1 MTANRRFPS
10 SPTTPLPQIFME
22 NGGTLSRV
30 PPQSDVGVDVT
41 ELSPQS
47 ESTDVQTEAEN
58 AAYLPYSPI
67 PNLATNVPVRQN
79 SAYLPYSPIPYADI
93 PYLARN
99 ASERQN
105 VALTQLS
112 VAANQKSLRSRIHL
126 WLCWILL
133 IILLTGTVLVTFWLL
148 AS

>member
-1 MTANRRFPS
+1 M
-10 SPTTPLPQIFME
+10 
-22 NGGTLSRV
+22 SRV

-79 SAYLPYSPIPYADI
+79 SAYLPYSHIPYADI
-93 PYLARN
+93 R
-99 ASERQN
+99 RG
-105 VALTQLS
+105 V
-112 VAANQKSLRSRIHL
+112 RSDAQMSCTETR
-126 WLCWILL
+126 
-133 IILLTGTVLVTFWLL
+133 F
-148 AS
+148 

>member
-1 MTANRRFPS
+1 M
-10 SPTTPLPQIFME
+10 
-22 NGGTLSRV
+22 LSRV

-79 SAYLPYSPIPYADI
+79 SAYLPYSHGA
-93 PYLARN
+93 
-99 ASERQN
+99 ASCYIFGDEQQSSI
-105 VALTQLS
+105 LTCCKKY
-112 VAANQKSLRSRIHL
+112 NFR
-126 WLCWILL
+126 
-133 IILLTGTVLVTFWLL
+133 
-148 AS
+148 